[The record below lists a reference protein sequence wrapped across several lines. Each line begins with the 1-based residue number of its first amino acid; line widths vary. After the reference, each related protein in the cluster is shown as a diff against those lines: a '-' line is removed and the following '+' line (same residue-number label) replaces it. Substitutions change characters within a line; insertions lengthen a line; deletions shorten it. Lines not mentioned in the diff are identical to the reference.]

1 MFETNL
7 VRVSLQQNVAHG
19 LQEISGVASSCLAA
33 MRCPACTSG
42 RSPEFATLRDAVV
55 GAQSLAVEARAA

>member
-1 MFETNL
+1 MFETNR
-7 VRVSLQQNVAHG
+7 VRVSIQQNVAHG
-19 LQEISGVASSCLAA
+19 LQEINGIASSCLAA

-55 GAQSLAVEARAA
+55 GARTLAVEERAA